1 MSLCGLPLI
10 LSVSLSLCFSLSL
23 SLSLSLCLSLSVSVS
38 LCFSLRFDSV
48 KALVCRR
55 RYKIIGVIVGQF
67 MAALLGAAYKYMIA
81 S

>member
-10 LSVSLSLCFSLSL
+10 LSVSLFLCFSFSV
-23 SLSLSLCLSLSVSVS
+23 SLCLSVSLSVS
-38 LCFSLRFDSV
+38 LCFSLCFDSV

-55 RYKIIGVIVGQF
+55 RYKIIGVIIGQF

>member
-10 LSVSLSLCFSLSL
+10 LSVSLSLCFSFSVSL
-23 SLSLSLCLSLSVSVS
+23 SLSVSLSVS

-48 KALVCRR
+48 KALVCRC